1 MLTSYTAM
9 ADDADLDTIHNY
21 YENIVINEIRRQIGD
36 KAVDADFLADAA
48 CVALNHLPPR
58 YVRHDVD
65 MAFYLSPKE
74 SMEMEEKV
82 ASAVREAIAFVE
94 QRGSR
99 DTSA

>member
-1 MLTSYTAM
+1 MLTRHSAL
-9 ADDADLDTIHNY
+9 ANSIADADTFHNY
-21 YENIVINEIRRQIGD
+21 YENLVLREIQSQLGE
-36 KAVDADFLADAA
+36 KPVDSDFIADAA

-74 SMEMEEKV
+74 SAEMEEKV
-82 ASAVREAIAFVE
+82 TAAVREAIAFVE

-99 DTSA
+99 D

>member
-1 MLTSYTAM
+1 MLTSYSAL
-9 ADDADLDTIHNY
+9 ADSFADGDTFHNY
-21 YENIVINEIRRQIGD
+21 YENIVLHEIQTQLSG
-36 KAVDADFLADAA
+36 KTVDSDFVADAA

-82 ASAVREAIAFVE
+82 SAAVREAIAFVE

-99 DTSA
+99 E

>member
-1 MLTSYTAM
+1 MLTSYSALANSIT
-9 ADDADLDTIHNY
+9 DVDTFHNY
-21 YENIVINEIRRQIGD
+21 YENLVLREIQNQLAEKI
-36 KAVDADFLADAA
+36 VDADFLADAA

-74 SMEMEEKV
+74 SAEMEEKV
-82 ASAVREAIAFVE
+82 TAAVREAIAFVE

-99 DTSA
+99 D

>member
-1 MLTSYTAM
+1 MLTRHSAL
-9 ADDADLDTIHNY
+9 ANSIADADTFHNY
-21 YENIVINEIRRQIGD
+21 YENIVLREIQHQLGE
-36 KAVDADFLADAA
+36 KTVDSDFIADAA

-74 SMEMEEKV
+74 SAEMEEKV
-82 ASAVREAIAFVE
+82 TAAVREAIAFVE

-99 DTSA
+99 D